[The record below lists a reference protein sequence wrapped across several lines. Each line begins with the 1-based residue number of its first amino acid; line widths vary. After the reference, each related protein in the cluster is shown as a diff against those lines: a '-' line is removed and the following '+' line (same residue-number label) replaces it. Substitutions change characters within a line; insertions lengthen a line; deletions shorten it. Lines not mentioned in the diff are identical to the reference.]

1 MKSGVLAISAVAC
14 AVWLTMATEPIT
26 VVSGHSDLKP
36 VTVKAEV
43 ATATKCTQTHGEAPQ
58 SNLGDYLN
66 YLAADFENA
75 AERAID
81 GRRSNADEGTRTDDT
96 GTAEQYTASES
107 VSEPVDYVAYED
119 QQESGTDSGTAEV
132 DEPALTY
139 IGDFVVTFYDLCP
152 ECTGPWYGMNTTA
165 SGRDPVPW
173 YTVAAGPS
181 LPFGTRLF
189 VEDFG
194 EFEVMDRGVSDGALD
209 ILVNNHSEI
218 PSYGVT
224 AKSVYIIGD

>member
-1 MKSGVLAISAVAC
+1 MKSGILAISAVAC
-14 AVWLTMATEPIT
+14 AVWLTMATEPVT
-26 VVSGHSDLKP
+26 VVAGHSDLKP

-75 AERAID
+75 AERAIN
-81 GRRSNADEGTRTDDT
+81 GRRSDDIERAGADDT
-96 GTAEQYTASES
+96 GAAEQYTASES
-107 VSEPVDYVAYED
+107 VSESANPPVDAD
-119 QQESGTDSGTAEV
+119 QPEPVEDSGAIETY
-132 DEPALTY
+132 EPALTY
-139 IGDFVVTFYDLCP
+139 AGEFRITFYDLCP

-181 LPFGTRLF
+181 LPFGT
-189 VEDFG
+189 VIYIEGFG
-194 EFEVMDRGVSDGALD
+194 TFEVMDRGVADGCID

-218 PSYGVT
+218 PSFGMTT
-224 AKSVYIIGD
+224 ASVYLEV

>member
-1 MKSGVLAISAVAC
+1 MKSGILAIGAIGC

-26 VVSGHSDLKP
+26 VVAGHSDLKP

-43 ATATKCTQTHGEAPQ
+43 AEAVKGGCSVVEPRGAIF
-58 SNLGDYLN
+58 NDYMN

-107 VSEPVDYVAYED
+107 VPESANPPVDADQPEPV
-119 QQESGTDSGTAEV
+119 QDSGTAEAY
-132 DEPALTY
+132 ESALTY

-181 LPFGTRLF
+181 LPFGT
-189 VEDFG
+189 VIYIEGFG
-194 EFEVMDRGVSDGALD
+194 TFEVMDRGVADGCID
-209 ILVNNHSEI
+209 ILVNNHGEI
-218 PSYGVT
+218 PGYGMTT
-224 AKSVYIIGD
+224 ASVYLEV